1 MYMYTVTQH
10 LYVAKFMQNLFIG
23 IEQNNNVA
31 KGLFFRNSNKWDAT
45 TDILANEYRLTELKC
60 YEREKRKYT

>member
-1 MYMYTVTQH
+1 MKT
-10 LYVAKFMQNLFIG
+10 LFIG